1 MLNIG
6 WVDFSK
12 KDRDMVMSVLK
23 QLTEPG
29 ALDELGIG
37 TIRDGF
43 SDLLFPGTSTIQT
56 RAKYFFIVSYICME
70 LERNPKLT
78 PRDFIEHL
86 NDNEIRLI
94 KPLVEKS
101 GRGAGVIGED
111 AGERLQRKPSSIYC
125 NALRKYGFFT
135 EQATLSEYAA
145 LFCSMRNDSLR
156 RKNDD
161 DDTDAAMRPPS
172 FWRVQLPAPNWKEE
186 LKMDLL
192 PEEAQ
197 ELRSKIVS
205 TPIVQDSLMALI
217 LRENRY
223 DFIEYKEFTEID
235 ALRGLMPDELSNIYT
250 LSRDFSRFVYG
261 AQVRYNVIYSNG
273 DNETAND
280 LWTKYS
286 EEMPEVDLD
295 AVYHLMKPRTDVR
308 RFLTQFASVRH
319 DTQKLDNLIIERE
332 RNLKKARAKLSNKEV
347 YPYIGQNVN
356 MKPLI
361 YRMNIA
367 QRIIGDIFKGE
378 VADA

>member
-6 WVDFSK
+6 WIDFSK

-111 AGERLQRKPSSIYC
+111 AGERLQRKPSSIYW

-161 DDTDAAMRPPS
+161 DDADAAMRPPS
-172 FWRVQLPAPNWKEE
+172 FWRVQLPASDWRDK
-186 LKMDLL
+186 LKMNLL

-223 DFIEYKEFTEID
+223 DFIEYEEFAEID
-235 ALRGLMPDELSNIYT
+235 ALRGLMPDELAHIYT
-250 LSRDFSRFVYG
+250 LARDFSRFVYG
-261 AQVRYNVIYSNG
+261 AQVRYNVIYSDG
-273 DNETAND
+273 DNKTAND
-280 LWTKYS
+280 LWVEYS
-286 EEMPEVDLD
+286 EKMPDVDLD

-319 DTQKLDNLIIERE
+319 DTQKLDKLIIERE
-332 RNLKKARAKLSNKEV
+332 RNLKKARAKLSNKEI

-356 MKPLI
+356 MRPLI